1 MFSISNRAWC
11 FALSGACVLAGC
23 SSFKPNRAD
32 VAMPARTDASATP
45 VETPSVRTNTPP
57 APEIHASATTN
68 SFVTLPEHILAWD
81 ARVKTYHAKVGD
93 ESASFTFNVTNV
105 SPAEVVI
112 EDTSTSCGC
121 TVAELPADP
130 WKLAPGAHGQIQVTM
145 DFNGQI
151 GDVSKEVMVITSKGS
166 EVLTVESVI
175 PEPVFPAAA
184 K

>member
-1 MFSISNRAWC
+1 MFSISKRASWLALAAVC
-11 FALSGACVLAGC
+11 FAAGC
-23 SSFKPNRAD
+23 RGFKSGSASSPPPAQAD
-32 VAMPARTDASATP
+32 DSVIPGATA
-45 VETPSVRTNTPP
+45 SVRPNPLPP
-57 APEIHASATTN
+57 PEVHAAAPTN
-68 SFVTLPEHILAWD
+68 SFATLPENVLAWD
-81 ARVKTYHAKVGD
+81 AKVKSYHAKVG
-93 ESASFTFNVTNV
+93 EENASFTFNVTNV

-151 GDVSKEVMVITSKGS
+151 GDVSKEVTVFTSKGN
-166 EVLTVESVI
+166 EVLTVESII
-175 PEPVFPAAA
+175 PEPVFPAVT

>member
-1 MFSISNRAWC
+1 MFSISNRASCLALTAIC
-11 FALSGACVLAGC
+11 FAAGC
-23 SSFKPNRAD
+23 RGFKSGSASSSPQPQ
-32 VAMPARTDASATP
+32 VDASVIPDQTA
-45 VETPSVRTNTPP
+45 SVRPNPPPTPEVRAA
-57 APEIHASATTN
+57 APTN
-68 SFVTLPEHILAWD
+68 SFATLPENVLAWD
-81 ARVKTYHAKVGD
+81 ARVKIYHAKVGE
-93 ESASFTFNVTNV
+93 ESASFIFNVTNI

-151 GDVSKEVMVITSKGS
+151 GDVSKEVMVFTSKGN
-166 EVLTVESVI
+166 ELLTVESII
-175 PEPVFPAAA
+175 PEPVFPSAA

>member
-1 MFSISNRAWC
+1 MFSISNRASLL
-11 FALSGACVLAGC
+11 ALGAVCLLAGC
-23 SSFKPNRAD
+23 RSFKPDPDA
-32 VAMPARTDASATP
+32 AAAPEPAAASAVP
-45 VETPSVRTNTPP
+45 VEAPSVREPP
-57 APEIHASATTN
+57 PPTPEIHASMTTN
-68 SFVTLPEHILAWD
+68 SFATLPENILAWD
-81 ARVKTYHAKVGD
+81 ARAKTYHAKAGE

-130 WKLAPGAHGQIQVTM
+130 WKLSPGAHGRIQVTM

-151 GDVSKEVMVITSKGS
+151 GDVSKEVMVITSKGN
-166 EVLTVESVI
+166 EVLTVESII
-175 PEPVFPAAA
+175 PEPVFPAA